1 MKVCNFLNLINKNG
15 MIATINKPTRV
26 TRKMAIAIDLSF
38 H

>member
-1 MKVCNFLNLINKNG
+1 MKVRNFLNLINKNG